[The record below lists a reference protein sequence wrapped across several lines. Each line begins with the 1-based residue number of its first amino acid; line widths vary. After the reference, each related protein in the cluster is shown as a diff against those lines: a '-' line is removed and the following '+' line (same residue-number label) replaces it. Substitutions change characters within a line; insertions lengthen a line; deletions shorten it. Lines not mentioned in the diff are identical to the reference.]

1 VRQGH
6 KEGVRERHECE
17 QISEMLSR
25 NSMIVVDLTLHLEG
39 GKKGG
44 REGGREGE
52 GGREEGGS
60 EEEEWKGE
68 GEGTHDCPHLSCL
81 LTVP

>member
-1 VRQGH
+1 MRQGH

-44 REGGREGE
+44 REGGRGRKR
-52 GGREEGGS
+52 GGRERGGGVEGRGG
-60 EEEEWKGE
+60 KD
-68 GEGTHDCPHLSCL
+68 T
-81 LTVP
+81 

>member
-1 VRQGH
+1 MRQGH

-44 REGGREGE
+44 REEGREGGRGRKRGGRERGGGVE
-52 GGREEGGS
+52 GRGG
-60 EEEEWKGE
+60 KD
-68 GEGTHDCPHLSCL
+68 T
-81 LTVP
+81 

>member
-1 VRQGH
+1 MRQGH

-44 REGGREGE
+44 REGGREREEERRE
-52 GGREEGGS
+52 GARRRSGRERG
-60 EEEEWKGE
+60 KG
-68 GEGTHDCPHLSCL
+68 HMIARI
-81 LTVP
+81 